1 MNIIDFIPQ
10 NLFIAIAVIYV
21 LGIFLKRIESVPDKW
36 ITVILMLFGIT
47 VAILLDIIQG
57 QYDTLYKAAL
67 NGLLQGIL
75 CWGVAVG
82 VNQTLKQIQKEE

>member
-1 MNIIDFIPQ
+1 MNIMDFIPQ

-21 LGIFLKRIESVPDKW
+21 LGIFLKRIE
-36 ITVILMLFGIT
+36 ILMLFGIA